1 MFISHSLELLCLS
14 KSNVEIFQNY
24 LFLCQNPLFP
34 LLQIQT
40 LSMKKS
46 KTHWTSFKVVTAST
60 SPHIGRHAVKST
72 VNIKSNFRECV
83 KTGWSFIDIC
93 HFRLF
98 FLSCCLLSL
107 QPLLSN
113 FHPSITN
120 QVLCRIFN
128 TLYYISLF

>member
-14 KSNVEIFQNY
+14 KSNVEIFQNF

-34 LLQIQT
+34 LLQIQI

-83 KTGWSFIDIC
+83 KTGWSFINIC

-98 FLSCCLLSL
+98 FPVLLSPFFAATSL
-107 QPLLSN
+107 QLSP
-113 FHPSITN
+113 FHHQS
-120 QVLCRIFN
+120 
-128 TLYYISLF
+128 SLALNI